1 MSAAQGKAR
10 LREHLPETVW
20 KAQELYCVARLS
32 FREVAHETGVA
43 ESTLKRWSEKH
54 DWRNKRDTIAR
65 AECDIRADL
74 VLARSEMIKALI
86 TTKDAQKGFAVASLE
101 TLAMRQAEAQRIGKA
116 LESATRNEKRI
127 IRTTEEAAQALREA
141 IETKLSMLLA
151 APEDID
157 FKAVADVQKA
167 LKLVGEMEA
176 AAKPA
181 EDGTKT
187 KGLSADLEARIREI
201 I

>member
-1 MSAAQGKAR
+1 MGTTAQRG
-10 LREHLPETVW
+10 REHQPETVW

-32 FREVAHETGVA
+32 YREVAKEAGVA
-43 ESTLKRWSEKH
+43 ESTLKRWSERYG
-54 DWRNKRDTIAR
+54 WREKRDRIAQ
-65 AECDIRADL
+65 AEAELRADTIM
-74 VLARSEMIKALI
+74 ARSVMLKKLI
-86 TTKDAQKGFAVASLE
+86 ASQDAQTGFAVASLE
-101 TLAMRQAEAQRIGKA
+101 ALAMRQAAAERAGKA
-116 LESATRNEKRI
+116 LEAATRNEKRP
-127 IRTTEEAAQALREA
+127 IRTAEDAVKALREA
-141 IETKLSMLLA
+141 IEAKLAMLLA

-181 EDGTKT
+181 EDTAKT

-201 I
+201 L